1 MAYIQNTWKITYS
14 VSGLNKW
21 LHQNGFSY
29 KQPKGV
35 PHKFDEQKQA
45 VFIEEYEKLRD
56 SVSDDEPILFMDAVH
71 PTQATKVTSGWIR
84 KGMDK
89 PIENTGNRTRMNI
102 VGAVRLNHLAEAA
115 VNDDDTVNGDTI
127 KAFLEHVKQK
137 YLSSNT
143 IHLVLDG
150 AGYHRSK
157 GVKDQTTELGITL
170 HYFPPYS
177 PNLNPIERLW
187 KVMDEYARNNRY
199 LSSAKEFRH
208 HIRHFFNVTLPDIA
222 DTLNSRINDNFQ
234 ELIKPASWSDLGI
247 VTHVIPWRRQSL
259 RQGLEQI
266 RSAVI

>member
-1 MAYIQNTWKITYS
+1 M
-14 VSGLNKW
+14 SGLNKW

-35 PHKFDEQKQA
+35 PHKFDEQQQA

-84 KGMDK
+84 KGVDK
-89 PIENTGNRTRMNI
+89 PIETTGSRTRMNI
-102 VGAVRLNHLAEAA
+102 VGAVRLNHLAEA
-115 VNDDDTVNGDTI
+115 VVSDYETVNGSTI
-127 KAFLEHVKQK
+127 MAFLEQVKQK
-137 YLSSNT
+137 YLSSHT
-143 IHLVLDG
+143 IHLILDG

-157 GVKDQTTELGITL
+157 DVKGKAVELGITL
-170 HYFPPYS
+170 HYLPPYS

-187 KVMDEYARNNRY
+187 KVMNEYARNNRY
-199 LSSAKEFRH
+199 FSNAKEFRQ

-234 ELIKPASWSDLGI
+234 VLIKPAS
-247 VTHVIPWRRQSL
+247 
-259 RQGLEQI
+259 
-266 RSAVI
+266 